1 MDGFRNQQLNKIL
14 SLAVLDNIK
23 STLLVCSKAMVNDS
37 LKSSHS
43 IDNHEERIR
52 NRLYEKY
59 LNNDEFINNNGIN
72 LHGMQFTIEAPDNYN
87 EQTDTYAGKID
98 IKVTNV
104 NIFKSNSVYYTIEC
118 KRIDGHADLNKKYV
132 LEGIARFV
140 CPPIKYSSCLGRNIM
155 FGFVVKAINII
166 DNCVKIED
174 IQQLELK
181 DYILDSLQKID
192 GSGPDYYFYLSKYK
206 TVEANPLELHHMFFD
221 FSSIIKAS

>member
-1 MDGFRNQQLNKIL
+1 MGGFKNLQLNKIL
-14 SLAVLDNIK
+14 ALAVLDNIK

-37 LKSSHS
+37 LKSSHL

-59 LNNDEFINNNGIN
+59 LNNDEFISKNGID
-72 LHGMQFTIEAPDNYN
+72 LHGLQFMIEAPDNFD
-87 EQTDTYAGKID
+87 EQTDTYVGRID

-104 NIFKSNSVYYTIEC
+104 NAFKSNSVYYTIEC

-132 LEGIARFV
+132 SEGIARFV
-140 CPPIKYSSCLGRNIM
+140 CPPLKYSSCLGKNLM

-166 DNCVKIED
+166 DNCAKIDD

-192 GSGPDYYFYLSKYK
+192 GSGPDYYLYLSKYK
-206 TVEANPLELHHMFFD
+206 TIEANPLELHHVFFD